1 MQSIIQ
7 WHDYEAGFV
16 RKRYNKLARIFVLF
30 EWLFWLP
37 GGIRRKAVER
47 LELPPGGH
55 VLEVGCG
62 TGRNLSLLVEAV
74 EKSGQV
80 YGVDVSEGMLREA
93 QALCA
98 REGFENVTLIQS
110 DAVEYS
116 LPETVHGILFSLSY
130 ATMARHQEV
139 LRRSWNQLREDGW
152 LVIMDAKLPSGLMG
166 KVARL
171 CLPFFVLTLK
181 LTVLGN
187 PFIVP
192 ADELRMIASEVEV
205 EELSLG
211 TYFICRAKK
220 RSRASDARQ
229 A

>member
-1 MQSIIQ
+1 MQSITQ
-7 WHDYEAGFV
+7 WHDYDSNFV
-16 RKRYNKLARIFVLF
+16 RERYNKLARIFVLF

-37 GGIRRKAVER
+37 RGIRRKAVER
-47 LELPPGGH
+47 LELPIGGR

-62 TGRNLSLLVEAV
+62 TGRNLSLLAEAV
-74 EKSGQV
+74 GKTGHV

-93 QALCA
+93 QALCD
-98 REGFENVTLIQS
+98 REGYKNVTLIQS
-110 DAVEYS
+110 DAVKYT
-116 LPETVHGILFSLSY
+116 LPETVHGVLFSLSY
-130 ATMARHQEV
+130 ATMSHHQEV
-139 LRRSWNQLREDGW
+139 LRRSWNELRDGGW

-166 KVARL
+166 KIARL
-171 CLPFFVLTLK
+171 CLPFFVITLK

-192 ADELRMIASEVEV
+192 ADELRAIASEVEV

-220 RSRASDARQ
+220 KSRV
-229 A
+229 